1 MFLDFLKLKKWVLYY
16 MNIVIGMI
24 LLVYIY
30 KKIDFWWYRFVI
42 CVFNRVLLWLGFYF
56 DNYFIRI

>member
-1 MFLDFLKLKKWVLYY
+1 